1 MNFIYRQ
8 GTIADLKELKFLGIK
23 SWSPFKQ
30 SLTEDNWNSY
40 TLTDDKT
47 YLKLLESNCIVCT
60 IDSDKIIGMVFLV
73 SRGNPTE
80 IYLKEWSYIR
90 FLSVDPGQNG
100 QGIGRKLINL
110 CIDIAR
116 QNGENIIALHTS

>member
-47 YLKLLESNCIVCT
+47 YLKNYLNLIALFVLLTATKLLEWY
-60 IDSDKIIGMVFLV
+60 FLFQE
-73 SRGNPTE
+73 E
-80 IYLKEWSYIR
+80 IQQKSI
-90 FLSVDPGQNG
+90 
-100 QGIGRKLINL
+100 
-110 CIDIAR
+110 
-116 QNGENIIALHTS
+116 